1 MKWINKSLLCSMLF
15 LGMSTQVL
23 ADVED
28 SSQTMDSSS
37 TQMTLEETQTSST
50 KEISETSEESSTPVE
65 LESTTSESSLEDS
78 ATTVESST
86 QAEEIEEE
94 VDYGF
99 GIPNGRSD
107 LEASPVAFSSRA
119 NNIFSITDKN
129 LPKSNF
135 IDVSSHNGNI
145 SVAEYR
151 KMKSYGVTGVVV
163 KVSEAT
169 SYTNPY
175 AKDQIKNAQEAGLKV
190 SAYHYSWFTTEQA
203 AREEARY
210 FASFVAK
217 LGLPKST
224 VMINDIEEPKIMGNK
239 NHTKN
244 SKAFAQ
250 ELNNQGYKD
259 VKHYVGLHWI
269 RDNRIDTQALG
280 DKNIWVAA
288 YPYTPSVQQ
297 HTQYGAWQWTDSM
310 TFPGVS
316 GKFDMSSDYAGFY
329 SNLGGNLQGPYIADG
344 RYVTVSSKG
353 YDVFSN
359 FNWKVKTT
367 SNALYQK
374 TYKAKGRYKH
384 ADGLTYYSIYD
395 NKDVWQGYINSNAVK
410 VAEGPQGVYI
420 KDGSFVKVTAPNDIA
435 YNDFKGTYRNSTK
448 NMLNKIYE
456 ARGRYNTFEGLT
468 YLSLYDKEGK
478 WQGYVK
484 ESATVK
490 DTGAGKYI
498 SDGRFVTITSTNY
511 NIFSNFNW
519 KVKNTS
525 KNVFQKTYQAKGRY
539 EHANGSTYYSLYDGD
554 GVWQGYINAKATTV
568 ADGRQ
573 GMYLSYGKKVEIIN
587 GNYTVYQNFSWKYK
601 NSGKNLMSEKLVARG
616 RYNHINGSTYLSLY
630 DSKGQWQGY
639 INQQATRIV
648 N

>member
-1 MKWINKSLLCSMLF
+1 MLF

-50 KEISETSEESSTPVE
+50 KEIGETSEESSTPVE

-367 SNALYQK
+367 SNVLYQK

-384 ADGLTYYSIYD
+384 A
-395 NKDVWQGYINSNAVK
+395 
-410 VAEGPQGVYI
+410 
-420 KDGSFVKVTAPNDIA
+420 
-435 YNDFKGTYRNSTK
+435 
-448 NMLNKIYE
+448 
-456 ARGRYNTFEGLT
+456 
-468 YLSLYDKEGK
+468 
-478 WQGYVK
+478 
-484 ESATVK
+484 
-490 DTGAGKYI
+490 
-498 SDGRFVTITSTNY
+498 
-511 NIFSNFNW
+511 
-519 KVKNTS
+519 
-525 KNVFQKTYQAKGRY
+525 
-539 EHANGSTYYSLYDGD
+539 NGSTYYSLYDGD
-554 GVWQGYINAKATTV
+554 DVWQGYINAKATTV